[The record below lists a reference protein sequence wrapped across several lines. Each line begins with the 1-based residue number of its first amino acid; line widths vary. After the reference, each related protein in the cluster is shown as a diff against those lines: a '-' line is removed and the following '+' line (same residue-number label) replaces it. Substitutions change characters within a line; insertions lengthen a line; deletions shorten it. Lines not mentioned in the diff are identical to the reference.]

1 MSSTDTMAA
10 QYAREMMQDP
20 PPPLAVRYFYTSP
33 LAIDDP
39 LSPLPPPITAA
50 SLSYKHPPRPLSAY
64 DNAALDKAWLDVRR
78 KRLKLGERGNNEKRR
93 SREPTVSSGSAV
105 GLDVKRGSVTNTSVA
120 ESKRR
125 SLVGSIGTNSGAPS
139 PRQRPQRM
147 PSNDLLA
154 ATAKARGGSTDQR
167 AGEGSVPSSLRML
180 DQTDGGF
187 PPLDTSTTTGNPF
200 IRAPLRTEA
209 GSAGRSRS
217 TSLRPNTQKID
228 SYNWGDDQSL
238 KNVDREA
245 PSRDQS
251 KAPEPS
257 RAQQDKE
264 PSAKVP
270 VGVSRLHEVVVPDLQ
285 GVWVSMIFVI
295 I

>member
-1 MSSTDTMAA
+1 MSAESMAA

-39 LSPLPPPITAA
+39 LSPLPPPVTA
-50 SLSYKHPPRPLSAY
+50 STLSYKHPPRPFSAY
-64 DNAALDKAWLDVRR
+64 DNRALDKAWLEVRR

-93 SREPTVSSGSAV
+93 SREPTGSGTV
-105 GLDVKRGSVTNTSVA
+105 QDTKRGSLTNTYAA

-125 SLVGSIGTNSGAPS
+125 SLVGSIGSNSGHPS
-139 PRQRPQRM
+139 PRQKPQRM

-154 ATAKARGGSTDQR
+154 STAKARAGSTDQR
-167 AGEGSVPSSLRML
+167 AGEGSVTSSLRML
-180 DQTDGGF
+180 DPADGSF

-200 IRAPLRTEA
+200 IRAPLRMEPA
-209 GSAGRSRS
+209 SSRSRS
-217 TSLRPNTQKID
+217 ASLRPNTQKID

-238 KNVDREA
+238 KGADREI

-257 RAQQDKE
+257 RAQQDKG

-270 VGVSRLHEVVVPDLQ
+270 VGVSRLHEVALPDLQ
-285 GVWVSMIFVI
+285 
-295 I
+295 

>member
-1 MSSTDTMAA
+1 MAA

-20 PPPLAVRYFYTSP
+20 PPPLPVRYFYTSP

-39 LSPLPPPITAA
+39 LSPLPPPVTA
-50 SLSYKHPPRPLSAY
+50 STLSYKHPPRPFSAY
-64 DNAALDKAWLDVRR
+64 DNTALDKAWLDVRR
-78 KRLKLGERGNNEKRR
+78 KKLKLGERGNNEKRR
-93 SREPTVSSGSAV
+93 SREPTVSSGSGTGQDA
-105 GLDVKRGSVTNTSVA
+105 KKGSITNTSAA

-125 SLVGSIGTNSGAPS
+125 SLVGSIGTNSGHPS

-147 PSNDLLA
+147 PSNDLLS
-154 ATAKARGGSTDQR
+154 ATAKARNGSTDQR

-180 DQTDGGF
+180 DSADGSF

-200 IRAPLRTEA
+200 IRAPLRMEPT
-209 GSAGRSRS
+209 SAARSRS
-217 TSLRPNTQKID
+217 ASLRPNTQKID

-238 KNVDREA
+238 KGADREI

-257 RAQQDKE
+257 RAQQDKG

-270 VGVSRLHEVVVPDLQ
+270 VGVSRLHEVVLPDLQ
-285 GVWVSMIFVI
+285 
-295 I
+295 